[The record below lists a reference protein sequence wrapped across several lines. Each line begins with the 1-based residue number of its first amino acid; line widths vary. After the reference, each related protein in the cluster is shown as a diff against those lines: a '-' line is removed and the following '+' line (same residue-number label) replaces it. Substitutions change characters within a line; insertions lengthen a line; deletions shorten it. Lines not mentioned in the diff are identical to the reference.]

1 MDRHFL
7 LQGVFPTE
15 GSNPGLLHRRQ
26 ILYCLSHRGSPESA
40 VHMSPLFWISFPFRS
55 TQHWVE
61 FPVLYSRFSLV
72 VHFIPSINS
81 IYMSIP
87 IGSPFI
93 TPASMILLIP
103 QLNHVTP
110 LFRILPLLLTNET
123 SSPNL
128 QVFLQHLPLGS
139 LYLHSIPSRSFHIH
153 STWTMCMLPPQGL
166 CTCYLLCLE
175 CSVHILALPTL
186 LLH

>member
-1 MDRHFL
+1 M
-7 LQGVFPTE
+7 
-15 GSNPGLLHRRQ
+15 
-26 ILYCLSHRGSPESA
+26 
-40 VHMSPLFWISFPFRS
+40 
-55 TQHWVE
+55 
-61 FPVLYSRFSLV
+61 LYSRFSLV

-139 LYLHSIPSRSFHIH
+139 LYLHSIPSRSFPH
-153 STWTMCMLPPQGL
+153 SLHLNHVHAATSRSLHLLFTLSRML
-166 CTCYLLCLE
+166 CTHTCIAHSLTSLSITSVRHFLTTQFHSE
-175 CSVHILALPTL
+175 SPFPAFLIFCSIALITVVSSVSTSLPGTQ
-186 LLH
+186 